1 MDFYIDLIIYI
12 FAVIG
17 IVVTN
22 IAFLE
27 RYFFVSSSSLKFK
40 LNRNNV
46 KKRYVTLH
54 INFIFSWFHCW
65 K

>member
-12 FAVIG
+12 FALIG

-46 KKRYVTLH
+46 KKRYL
-54 INFIFSWFHCW
+54 
-65 K
+65 KK